1 MKQEVNRIA
10 MGSVDIYMQE
20 FTGSAVSD
28 IPADTVLET
37 DENLIGRTKDGGEIT
52 YTTNYYNVKSDDGK
66 AARNEMTDDSA
77 TFSFGLITWN
87 GDTITKLVPTAT
99 ATVTGTKRRTLIGG
113 VANRNDKLYII
124 RAVHKDAEKGDV
136 RYTMLGKNVNGFAAA
151 YKPGQETTI
160 TPNITAE
167 PFDDGRLIIMDEES
181 AVGVTLSLHKLT
193 VAAGSTASLS
203 AATAPAGQTVTWDS
217 DDTDNATVSSG
228 TVTGV
233 AAGTATITASIT
245 VGGVT
250 YTDKCIVTVTGE

>member
-113 VANRNDKLYII
+113 VTNSDGKRYLI
-124 RAVHKDAEKGDV
+124 RAVHKDKEKGDV
-136 RYTMLGKNVNGFAAA
+136 RYTMIGKNVNGFAAS

-160 TPNITAE
+160 TPNISAE
-167 PFDDGRLIIMDEES
+167 PFDDGRLIIMDE
-181 AVGVTLSLHKLT
+181 
-193 VAAGSTASLS
+193 
-203 AATAPAGQTVTWDS
+203 
-217 DDTDNATVSSG
+217 DDVDTETQNG
-228 TVTGV
+228 
-233 AAGTATITASIT
+233 
-245 VGGVT
+245 
-250 YTDKCIVTVTGE
+250 